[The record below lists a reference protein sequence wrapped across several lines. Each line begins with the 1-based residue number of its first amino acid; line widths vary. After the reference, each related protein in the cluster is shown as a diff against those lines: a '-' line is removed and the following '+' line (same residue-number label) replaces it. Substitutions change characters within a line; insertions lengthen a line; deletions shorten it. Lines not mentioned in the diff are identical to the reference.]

1 MKFDEIVQHN
11 EEIFSDY
18 QFLLDIIILRLD
30 YLIKTRTVKT

>member
-11 EEIFSDY
+11 KEIFSDY